1 MPADADLGYRLL
13 QYSAAKSAMD
23 AAKSYL
29 ERGRRYASLS
39 DHEIRQV
46 FITQFRSWAHD
57 MAQEIS
63 TQGSELNDLSSE
75 LELRKQVPPYE
86 DLGPELASVQRIA
99 RDRAASLTEQE
110 RHQLARDLVERY
122 KRGLDEQQ

>member
-1 MPADADLGYRLL
+1 
-13 QYSAAKSAMD
+13 
-23 AAKSYL
+23 
-29 ERGRRYASLS
+29 
-39 DHEIRQV
+39 
-46 FITQFRSWAHD
+46 

-75 LELRKQVPPYE
+75 LELRKQVPPYG

-99 RDRAASLTEQE
+99 LDRAASLTEQE

-122 KRGLDEQQ
+122 RRGVDEQQ